1 MSERFVVEEP
11 DFKSSPVIATDSSMD
26 GPFAPSS
33 VADLSLLGPVPH
45 EMPLTMPT
53 QRLFK
58 HQKQQ
63 VRRDDTPASRNT
75 IIARVFVFG
84 GAILLSVFGVN
95 EMVQVVRAGGIV
107 GLEWPL
113 LILFAL
119 TYSWIAFSCT
129 SGIAGF
135 IAGFFETRR
144 PESRPLKSRTALVM
158 PVYNESPSRT
168 FGALEAMAR
177 AVADLGA
184 GQNFEVFIISDTTDF
199 TVWVEEEIAFERL
212 RHRLSGRMAVWYRR
226 RHKNVARKA
235 GNVADFVT
243 RWGGRYDHMLV
254 LDADSIMSGDTLVM
268 LAQLME
274 DDPKAGIIQTLP
286 VIVNRNTLF
295 ARLQQFAGRIYGPVI
310 ARGLAL
316 WHGRDGNYW
325 GHNAII
331 RTAAFAECCG
341 LPDLPGPKPFGGHI
355 MSHDFVEAALIRRGG
370 WGVYMIPWLTGSY
383 EESPPSLLDVAA
395 RDRRWAQG
403 NLQHIPVMFS
413 AGLAW
418 PSRVH
423 FATGIMSYLASPI
436 WLALLMTGL
445 ALALQAR
452 FIRPEYFTNDF
463 SLFPA
468 WPRFDSER
476 ALQLFIITMGV
487 LLLPKVL
494 GTIESVLDRKTRAAA
509 GGALSI
515 IGSLLVETL
524 LSALVAPVM
533 MLIQSRHVIEILS
546 GRDSGWKTQRRDD
559 GGIALSEVVRQHW
572 QHVTI
577 GLVMTF
583 AAYVISPA
591 ILAWM
596 APTLIGLVGSIGISW
611 ASGSAEIGLALRKA
625 HLLLIPEEITPPTIL
640 TETGNYQA
648 IAGDE
653 LPEVEDGLI
662 MVVADRKVRELHER
676 LSLPPPLRPRGK
688 PELEP
693 VMAAAKIAE
702 AVTLEEA
709 LIWLTPKERMA
720 VLTQPQLVASL
731 VKLRG
736 NPDPRSAVI
745 PANDPEPVKLS

>member
-1 MSERFVVEEP
+1 M
-11 DFKSSPVIATDSSMD
+11 
-26 GPFAPSS
+26 
-33 VADLSLLGPVPH
+33 
-45 EMPLTMPT
+45 
-53 QRLFK
+53 
-58 HQKQQ
+58 
-63 VRRDDTPASRNT
+63 
-75 IIARVFVFG
+75 
-84 GAILLSVFGVN
+84 
-95 EMVQVVRAGGIV
+95 
-107 GLEWPL
+107 
-113 LILFAL
+113 
-119 TYSWIAFSCT
+119 
-129 SGIAGF
+129 SGILGF
-135 IAGFFETRR
+135 IAGFFKTKR
-144 PESRPLKSRTALVM
+144 PVPRPLNSRTALVM

-168 FGALEAMAR
+168 FGALEAMGQAI
-177 AVADLGA
+177 ADLGA
-184 GQNFEVFIISDTTDF
+184 GQNFEIFIISDTTDF
-199 TVWVEEEIAFERL
+199 TAWVEEEIAFERL
-212 RHRLSGRMAVWYRR
+212 RHRLSGRVAVWYRR
-226 RHKNVARKA
+226 RHKNTARKA
-235 GNVADFVT
+235 GNVGDFVT

-310 ARGLAL
+310 ARGLAC

-331 RTAAFAECCG
+331 RTRAFAECCG
-341 LPDLPGPKPFGGHI
+341 LPDLSGPKPFGGHI

-370 WGVYMIPWLTGSY
+370 WGVYMVPWLPGSF

-413 AGLAW
+413 SRLAW

-436 WLALLMTGL
+436 WLALLLTGL

-476 ALQLFIITMGV
+476 ALQLFLITMGV

-494 GTIESVLDRKTRAAA
+494 GTIESLIDRETRKAS
-509 GGALSI
+509 GGGLPIVA
-515 IGSLLVETL
+515 SLFFETL

-559 GGIALSEVVRQHW
+559 GGISFGEVVRQHW

-596 APTLIGLVGSIGISW
+596 APTLIGLVGAVGISW
-611 ASGSAEIGLALRKA
+611 ASGSAEIGMALRRIK
-625 HLLLIPEEITPPTIL
+625 LLLIPEELTPPTIL
-640 TETGNYQA
+640 PETGAYQA
-648 IAGDE
+648 LAASD
-653 LPEVEDGLI
+653 LPEVEDGLVTVI
-662 MVVADRKVRELHER
+662 EDRRVRELHER

-688 PELEP
+688 PELDP

-702 AVTLEEA
+702 AVSLEEA

-720 VLTQPQLVASL
+720 VLAQPPLVAAL
-731 VKLRG
+731 VKLKDA
-736 NPDPRSAVI
+736 PDLRAAI
-745 PANDPEPVKLS
+745 MPANDPEPVRAS